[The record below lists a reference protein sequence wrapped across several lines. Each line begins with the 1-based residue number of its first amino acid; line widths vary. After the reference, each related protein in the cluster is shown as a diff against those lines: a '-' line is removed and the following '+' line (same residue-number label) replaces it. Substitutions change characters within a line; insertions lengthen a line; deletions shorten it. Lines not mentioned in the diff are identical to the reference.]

1 MKTTTQRLLVG
12 LLMTTLF
19 AACSRPVAHFQ
30 PSQRDYFTAPSGAP
44 VATVDAKAVPEVSP
58 ATDAPSTQPLAQI
71 SPVMAQLDAYVR
83 NDSRL
88 AADKKVE
95 KRLNRVRTLLAVAS
109 SANSVSPTATT
120 APRKANLMERLVL
133 KKINKKIN
141 KQLAP
146 QNPNKP
152 MVNTGILATGA
163 VLVIVGL
170 LLILLTSGTA
180 STLGVIVLLAGAVL
194 LLVGLL

>member
-30 PSQRDYFTAPSGAP
+30 PSQREYFKAPSAAP
-44 VATVDAKAVPEVSP
+44 VAAVDANVVPQASLP
-58 ATDAPSTQPLAQI
+58 TDAPSMKQLAQTN
-71 SPVMAQLDAYVR
+71 PVMDQLEAYVR
-83 NDSRL
+83 NDSKL

-95 KRLNRVRTLLAVAS
+95 KRLNRVRTLLAVSS

-133 KKINKKIN
+133 KKMNKKIN

-170 LLILLTSGTA
+170 LLVLLTSGTA
-180 STLGVIVLLAGAVL
+180 STLGIIVLLAGAVL